1 MALAYQPPVSDE
13 NGPLVIRPSWKSLGR
28 WELHI
33 AVLALFAVALASAKF
48 LSRGIHG
55 PLLLLLPGMFAVF
68 FGAYT
73 LYLTLYMLGTSIT
86 VTTDS
91 ILVTHW
97 FGSTA
102 TVPITDIAQVINCR
116 LNESRGRNSGWPRPA
131 VLALSSTGKCVLSLW
146 AERWNPADLDRIWRH
161 LGVPTQSWIEII
173 RVRDLRKRFP
183 GAF

>member
-13 NGPLVIRPSWKSLGR
+13 SGPLVIRPSWKALGR

-33 AVLALFAVALASAKF
+33 AALILLVLGLASARLMAGGIAIVLF
-48 LSRGIHG
+48 LV
-55 PLLLLLPGMFAVF
+55 GMFAVF
-68 FGAYT
+68 FGGYA

-102 TVPITDIAQVINCR
+102 TVPLADIAQVINCR
-116 LNESRGRNSGWPRPA
+116 LDESRGRSSGWPRPA
-131 VLALSSTGKCVLSLW
+131 VLALSSSGKCVLSLW
-146 AERWNPADLDRIWRH
+146 AERWNSADLDRIWRH
-161 LGVPTQSWIEII
+161 LGVSTSTWMDTI
-173 RVRDLRKRFP
+173 RVADLRQRFP

>member
-13 NGPLVIRPSWKSLGR
+13 NGPLVIRPSWKALGR
-28 WELHI
+28 WQLHI
-33 AVLALFAVALASAKF
+33 VAIAVFAMALASAKF
-48 LSRGIHG
+48 MSRGIHG

-68 FGAYT
+68 FGAYA
-73 LYLTLYMLGTSIT
+73 LYLSLYMVGTRIT

-102 TVPITDIAQVINCR
+102 IVPISDIAQVIRCS
-116 LNESRGRNSGWPRPA
+116 LIESRNRNSGWPRPA
-131 VLALSSTGKCVLSLW
+131 VLALSSSGKCVLSLW
-146 AERWNPADLDRIWRH
+146 AERWNQADLDRIWKH
-161 LGVPTQSWIEII
+161 IGVPVDSWGDRI
-173 RVRDLRKRFP
+173 RVADLRTRFP